1 LQMGD
6 LELVAKVFNRLTR
19 LERQGDQDVFRVETL
34 YGMLNAFGWV
44 VDIGTADTFV
54 DIFPSGMTAG
64 GLADALRV
72 FEVERVER
80 DDLAE
85 IPPSEI
91 MVAMMRGAAE

>member
-1 LQMGD
+1 
-6 LELVAKVFNRLTR
+6 
-19 LERQGDQDVFRVETL
+19 
-34 YGMLNAFGWV
+34 
-44 VDIGTADTFV
+44 
-54 DIFPSGMTAG
+54 MTAG